1 MDWLQ
6 LIVNLVVTG
15 ILLYVFQRVID
26 ERSARRLEKF
36 KAELKS
42 ESFEKETRF
51 SKLHEKRIDVI
62 IGLYGNLYR
71 LRDTLSS
78 ILKLLRQ
85 EDGNQGENT
94 GRIREAWDKAQTEIE
109 EFKSHL
115 NKNRLLIPDQL
126 CKQLDNYYKKS
137 LQAIA
142 SLLLASFNEKNSDL
156 VPESTDISIN
166 DSKEDLIRATFIL
179 SEQIAPLLVE
189 IEKEFRAL
197 LGG

>member
-1 MDWLQ
+1 M
-6 LIVNLVVTG
+6 TP
-15 ILLYVFQRVID
+15 Y
-26 ERSARRLEKF
+26 
-36 KAELKS
+36 
-42 ESFEKETRF
+42 RF

-62 IGLYGNLYR
+62 IELYGNLYR

-78 ILKLLRQ
+78 IVKLLRQ
-85 EDGNQGENT
+85 EDGNQGENA
-94 GRIREAWDKAQTEIE
+94 GKVREAWNKAQTEIE

-156 VPESTDISIN
+156 ALESTDLSTN

-189 IEKEFRAL
+189 IEKEFRNL
-197 LGG
+197 LGSA